1 MYAYIKGKLI
11 QTLPDAVI
19 VEAGGIGYR
28 IRTASGAFERIAS
41 VGEEIKAYTYL
52 SVREDAMELFGFPT
66 EDDLKVFQL
75 LIGVSGIGP
84 KGALG
89 ILSAMS
95 ADELRF
101 AVLGDDAKAISA
113 APGIGPKTARRLIV
127 ELKDKFDLEET
138 FEHAL
143 SDAQPTAHTQA
154 GNAVKNDVMMALTAL
169 GYSSA
174 EVMTALRKVPVTDE
188 SDVEEVLK
196 AALKEL

>member
-1 MYAYIKGKLI
+1 MYAYIKGRLVK
-11 QTLPDAVI
+11 TDPDGVI

-41 VGEEIKAYTYL
+41 VGEEVKVYTYL
-52 SVREDAMELFGFPT
+52 SVREDAMELFGFT
-66 EDDLKVFQL
+66 DEDDLKVFKL

-143 SDAQPTAHTQA
+143 DAPAERVSA
-154 GNAVKNDVMMALTAL
+154 GNAVKNDVMLALTAL
-169 GYSSA
+169 GYASS
-174 EVMTALRKVPVTDE
+174 EVMAALKKIPITDE

>member
-1 MYAYIKGKLI
+1 MYAYIKGRLVKTDL
-11 QTLPDAVI
+11 DGVI

-41 VGEEIKAYTYL
+41 VGEAVKVYTYL

-66 EDDLKVFQL
+66 EDDLKIFKL

-143 SDAQPTAHTQA
+143 DAPAERASA
-154 GNAVKNDVMMALTAL
+154 GSAVKNDVMLALTAL
-169 GYSSA
+169 GYASS
-174 EVMTALRKVPVTDE
+174 EVMAALKKIPITDE

>member
-1 MYAYIKGKLI
+1 MYAYIKG
-11 QTLPDAVI
+11 TLTKTEPDGII

-28 IRTASGAFERIAS
+28 IRTAAGAFERIADDGDE
-41 VGEEIKAYTYL
+41 VKVYTYL

-66 EDDLKVFQL
+66 EDDLSVFKL

-89 ILSAMS
+89 ILSAMT
-95 ADELRF
+95 ADDLRF

-127 ELKDKFDLEET
+127 ELKDKFNLEET

-143 SDAQPTAHTQA
+143 DAGDVKAAQNQS
-154 GNAVKNDVMMALTAL
+154 VKNDVMMALTAL
-169 GYSSA
+169 GYTSS
-174 EVMTALRKVPVTDE
+174 EVTAALRKIPIAEDA
-188 SDVEEVLK
+188 DVEEVLK
-196 AALKEL
+196 NVLKEL